1 MTYTRPL
8 TPLAAL
14 AALAALTGCTP
25 TTPTTSPS
33 SAQAPSPTTATL
45 TAADGYA
52 VDGDTLAV
60 TIDGHDERVRLLG
73 IDAPE
78 TGDCGANTAQARLQ
92 DLVDGQALTLTLDP
106 IADDIDRFGR
116 VLAYIATD
124 THDDLA
130 HTLLTEGLV
139 SAWWPAREP
148 TPTRG
153 DTYQA
158 TAARAQTDRAGSW
171 GQCGT
176 LGR

>member
-1 MTYTRPL
+1 MTYTRTL
-8 TPLAAL
+8 TAL
-14 AALAALTGCTP
+14 AALATLTGCTP

-33 SAQAPSPTTATL
+33 STQAPAPTPAPFTAT
-45 TAADGYA
+45 DGYA

-92 DLVDGQALTLTLDP
+92 DLVDGQPLTLTSDP
-106 IADDIDRFGR
+106 VADDIDRYGR
-116 VLAYIATD
+116 ILAYIATD

-130 HTLLTEGLV
+130 HTLLAEGLV
-139 SAWWPAREP
+139 AAWWPAREP

-158 TAARAQTDRAGSW
+158 TAAQAQTDRVGSW
-171 GQCGT
+171 GQCAT